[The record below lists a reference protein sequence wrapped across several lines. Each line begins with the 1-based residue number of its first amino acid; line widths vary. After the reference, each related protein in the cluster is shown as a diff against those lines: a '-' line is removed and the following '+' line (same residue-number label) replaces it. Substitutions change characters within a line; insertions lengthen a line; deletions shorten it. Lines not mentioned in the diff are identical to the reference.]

1 MSLLNV
7 TTKINM
13 GAMADKEHL
22 ALSGASICALEQCKT
37 WSWELNKLSRL
48 KDGHT
53 GHDIG
58 IEVK

>member
-1 MSLLNV
+1 MTSRNGVKLGNQENNSLFMSLLNV

-37 WSWELNKLSRL
+37 
-48 KDGHT
+48 
-53 GHDIG
+53 
-58 IEVK
+58 